1 VRKRRGKSE
10 YVLKPRFRIV
20 RGGVIVLGP
29 GKADLLEAIA
39 QTGKL
44 REAARRLSMSY
55 MRAWQLVQAMNAAFG
70 QPLVETLRGGA
81 THGSARLTPLGKRA
95 LRLYRRIERQALTAS
110 ASPWET
116 LRRDLPRKGGSART
130 SRHT

>member
-1 VRKRRGKSE
+1 MRKGRGKSE

-20 RGGVIVLGP
+20 RGEAVVLGP

-44 REAARRLSMSY
+44 REAANRLSMSY
-55 MRAWQLVQAMNAAFG
+55 MRAWTLVQAMNSAFRR
-70 QPLVETLRGGA
+70 PLVETLRGGA
-81 THGSARLTPLGKRA
+81 THGAARLTPLGKRV
-95 LRLYRRIERQALTAS
+95 LRLYRRIERLALSAS
-110 ASPWET
+110 GSPWET
-116 LRRDLPRKGGSART
+116 LRRDLRKKGDSRRT